1 MNLILCILKIIVKL
15 NEGSSIMNTKEYYLD
30 EFVDYLN
37 KNDKSS
43 GTISTYI
50 TNIYDFIKYYTESY
64 GEEFIPG
71 NTIMMDLQDYRN
83 YLLNIKRQKASTIN
97 NKIAALKEYFYFL
110 QSKGIIKNN
119 PGENLKKIRTNK
131 PTAPKGFSD
140 TDFRK
145 IKRYV
150 YKSQKNLWIAV
161 FELLSKTG
169 VRVSE
174 LINIRI
180 SDITINDRSGNLRVI
195 GKNQKERNIP
205 LHLDVRKAIISYMKD
220 RDRMSISSDYLL
232 ISERKRPY
240 TRSGIFK
247 MLKRW
252 ANDTNIKIHPHMF
265 RHHFAIQVLNTPD
278 ADINTVQ
285 YLLGHESIESSAI
298 YLKVSQEDLEKSI
311 NALTDY

>member
-1 MNLILCILKIIVKL
+1 MERSLV
-15 NEGSSIMNTKEYYLD
+15 MDTKEYYLD
-30 EFVDYLN
+30 AFVDYLN

-43 GTISTYI
+43 GTISTY
-50 TNIYDFIKYYTESY
+50 TANIIGFIKYYVESY
-64 GEEFIPG
+64 GEEFIPE
-71 NTIMMDLQDYRN
+71 NVIMMDLKDYRH

-97 NKIAALKEYFYFL
+97 NKIAALKEYFFFL
-110 QSKGIIKNN
+110 KSNGIIKDN
-119 PGENLKKIRTNK
+119 PAENMKKIRTNK
-131 PTAPKGFSD
+131 PTAPKSFSD
-140 TDFRK
+140 TEFKK

-150 YKSQKNLWIAV
+150 YRSQKDLWIAV

-174 LINIRI
+174 LINIRLA
-180 SDITINDRSGNLRVI
+180 DITINERSGNLRVI

-205 LHLDVRKAIISYMKD
+205 LHLDVRKAITAYMEV

-232 ISERKRPY
+232 ISERKRPF

-252 ANDTNIKIHPHMF
+252 ENDTNIKIHPHMF
-265 RHHFAIQVLNTPD
+265 RHHFAIQVLNTPN

-298 YLKVSQEDLEKSI
+298 YLKVRQEDLEKSI
-311 NALTDY
+311 NAMTDY

>member
-1 MNLILCILKIIVKL
+1 MERSLV
-15 NEGSSIMNTKEYYLD
+15 MDTKEYYLD
-30 EFVDYLN
+30 AFVDYLN

-43 GTISTYI
+43 GTISTY
-50 TNIYDFIKYYTESY
+50 TANIIGFIKYYVESY
-64 GEEFIPG
+64 GEEFILE
-71 NTIMMDLQDYRN
+71 NVIMMDLKDYRN

-110 QSKGIIKNN
+110 QSNGIIKNN
-119 PGENLKKIRTNK
+119 PAENLKKIRTNK
-131 PTAPKGFSD
+131 PTAPKSFSD
-140 TDFRK
+140 SDFRK

-150 YKSQKNLWIAV
+150 YKSQKNLWITV

-205 LHLDVRKAIISYMKD
+205 LHLDVRKAIASYLEIRNKS
-220 RDRMSISSDYLL
+220 SINSEYLL
-232 ISERKRPY
+232 ISERKQPF

-247 MLKRW
+247 MLKHW
-252 ANDTNIKIHPHMF
+252 ENDTNIKIHPHMF
-265 RHHFAIQVLNTPD
+265 RHHFAIQVLNTPN

-298 YLKVSQEDLEKSI
+298 YLKVRQEDLEKSI

>member
-1 MNLILCILKIIVKL
+1 MERSLV
-15 NEGSSIMNTKEYYLD
+15 MDTKEYYLNV
-30 EFVDYLN
+30 FVDYLN
-37 KNDKSS
+37 KSDKSS
-43 GTISTYI
+43 GTISTY
-50 TNIYDFIKYYTESY
+50 TANIKGFIKYYVESY
-64 GEEFIPG
+64 SEEFIPE
-71 NTIMMDLQDYRN
+71 NVIMMDLKDYRN

-97 NKIAALKEYFYFL
+97 NKIAALKEYFFFL
-110 QSKGIIKNN
+110 QSNGIIKDN
-119 PGENLKKIRTNK
+119 PAENLKKIRTNK
-131 PTAPKGFSD
+131 PTAPKSFSD
-140 TDFRK
+140 TEFKK

-150 YKSQKNLWIAV
+150 YRSQKELWIVV

-174 LINIRI
+174 LINIRLA
-180 SDITINDRSGNLRVI
+180 DITINERSGNLRVI

-205 LHLDVRKAIISYMKD
+205 LHLDVRKTITAYMEV

-232 ISERKRPY
+232 ISERKRPF

-252 ANDTNIKIHPHMF
+252 ENDTNIKIHPHIF
-265 RHHFAIQVLNTPD
+265 RHHFAIQVLNTPN

-298 YLKVSQEDLEKSI
+298 YLKVRQEDLEKSI

>member
-1 MNLILCILKIIVKL
+1 MVKFMERSL
-15 NEGSSIMNTKEYYLD
+15 VMSTKEYYLD
-30 EFVDYLN
+30 AFVDYLN

-43 GTISTYI
+43 GTISTY
-50 TNIYDFIKYYTESY
+50 TANIIGFIKYYVESY
-64 GEEFIPG
+64 DEEFIPE
-71 NTIMMDLQDYRN
+71 NVIMMDLKDYRN

-97 NKIAALKEYFYFL
+97 NKIAALKEYFFFL
-110 QSKGIIKNN
+110 KSNGIIKDN
-119 PGENLKKIRTNK
+119 PAENMKKIRTNK

-140 TDFRK
+140 SDFRK

-150 YKSQKNLWIAV
+150 YRSQKNLWIVV

-174 LINIRI
+174 LINIRLA
-180 SDITINDRSGNLRVI
+180 DITINERSGNLRVI

-205 LHLDVRKAIISYMKD
+205 LHLDVRKAITAYMEV
-220 RDRMSISSDYLL
+220 RDRMSISSDFLL
-232 ISERKRPY
+232 ISERKRPF

-252 ANDTNIKIHPHMF
+252 ENDTNIKIHPHMF
-265 RHHFAIQVLNTPD
+265 RHHFAIQILNTPKS
-278 ADINTVQ
+278 DINTVQ

-298 YLKVSQEDLEKSI
+298 YLKVRQEDLEKSI

>member
-1 MNLILCILKIIVKL
+1 MD
-15 NEGSSIMNTKEYYLD
+15 MKENYLD
-30 EFVDYLN
+30 AFVDYLN

-43 GTISTYI
+43 GTISTYT
-50 TNIYDFIKYYTESY
+50 TNIKDFIKYYIESY
-64 GEEFIPG
+64 DEEFLPE
-71 NTIMMDLQDYRN
+71 NVIMMDLQDYRN

-97 NKIAALKEYFYFL
+97 NKIAALKEYFFFL
-110 QSKGIIKNN
+110 QSNSIIKTN
-119 PGENLKKIRTNK
+119 PSENLKKIRTNK
-131 PTAPKGFSD
+131 PVAPKSFSD
-140 TDFRK
+140 SDFRK

-150 YKSQKNLWIAV
+150 YRSQKELWIV
-161 FELLSKTG
+161 IFELLSKTG

-174 LINIRI
+174 LINIRLT
-180 SDITINDRSGNLRVI
+180 DININERSGNLRVI

-205 LHLDVRKAIISYMKD
+205 LHLDARKAIVAYMGV
-220 RDRMSISSDYLL
+220 RNNAFISSEHLL
-232 ISERKRPY
+232 ISERKQPF

-252 ANDTNIKIHPHMF
+252 ENDTNIKIHPHMF
-265 RHHFAIQVLNTPD
+265 RHHFAIQVLNTPN

-298 YLKVSQEDLEKSI
+298 YLKVRQEDLEKSI

>member
-1 MNLILCILKIIVKL
+1 MVKFMERSL
-15 NEGSSIMNTKEYYLD
+15 VMSTKEYYLD
-30 EFVDYLN
+30 AFVDYLN

-43 GTISTYI
+43 GTISTY
-50 TNIYDFIKYYTESY
+50 TANIIGFIKYYVESY
-64 GEEFIPG
+64 DEEFIPE
-71 NTIMMDLQDYRN
+71 NVIMMDLKDYRH

-97 NKIAALKEYFYFL
+97 NKIAALKEYFFFL
-110 QSKGIIKNN
+110 KSNGIIKDN
-119 PGENLKKIRTNK
+119 PAENMKKIRTNK
-131 PTAPKGFSD
+131 PTAPKSFSD
-140 TDFRK
+140 TEFKK

-150 YKSQKNLWIAV
+150 YRSQKDLWIAV

-174 LINIRI
+174 LINIRLA
-180 SDITINDRSGNLRVI
+180 DITINERSGNLRVI

-205 LHLDVRKAIISYMKD
+205 LHLDVRKAITAYMEV

-232 ISERKRPY
+232 ISERKRPF

-252 ANDTNIKIHPHMF
+252 ENDTNIKIHPHMF
-265 RHHFAIQVLNTPD
+265 RHHFAIQVLNTPN

-298 YLKVSQEDLEKSI
+298 YLKVRQEDLEKSI

>member
-1 MNLILCILKIIVKL
+1 MD
-15 NEGSSIMNTKEYYLD
+15 TKEYYLD
-30 EFVDYLN
+30 AFVDYLN

-43 GTISTYI
+43 GTISTY
-50 TNIYDFIKYYTESY
+50 TANIIGFIKYYVESY
-64 GEEFIPG
+64 GEEFIPE
-71 NTIMMDLQDYRN
+71 NVIMMDLKDYRH

-97 NKIAALKEYFYFL
+97 NKIAALKEYFFFL
-110 QSKGIIKNN
+110 KSNGIIKDN
-119 PGENLKKIRTNK
+119 PAENMKKIRTNK
-131 PTAPKGFSD
+131 PTAPKSFSD
-140 TDFRK
+140 TEFKK

-150 YKSQKNLWIAV
+150 YRSQKDLWIAV

-174 LINIRI
+174 LINIRLA
-180 SDITINDRSGNLRVI
+180 DITINERSGNLRVI

-205 LHLDVRKAIISYMKD
+205 LHLDVRKAITAYMEV

-232 ISERKRPY
+232 ISERKRPF

-252 ANDTNIKIHPHMF
+252 ENDTNIKIHPHMF
-265 RHHFAIQVLNTPD
+265 RHHFAIQVLNTPN

-298 YLKVSQEDLEKSI
+298 YLKVRQEDLEKSI
-311 NALTDY
+311 NAMTDY

>member
-1 MNLILCILKIIVKL
+1 MVKFMERSL
-15 NEGSSIMNTKEYYLD
+15 VMDTKEYYLNV
-30 EFVDYLN
+30 FVDYLN
-37 KNDKSS
+37 KSDKSS
-43 GTISTYI
+43 GTISTY
-50 TNIYDFIKYYTESY
+50 TANIIGFIKYYVESY
-64 GEEFIPG
+64 GEEFIPE
-71 NTIMMDLQDYRN
+71 NVIMMDLKDYRN

-97 NKIAALKEYFYFL
+97 NKIAALKEYFFFL
-110 QSKGIIKNN
+110 QSNGIIKDN
-119 PGENLKKIRTNK
+119 PAENMKKIRTNK

-140 TDFRK
+140 SDFRK

-150 YKSQKNLWIAV
+150 YRSQKNLWIVV

-174 LINIRI
+174 LINIRLA
-180 SDITINDRSGNLRVI
+180 DITINERSGNLRVI

-205 LHLDVRKAIISYMKD
+205 LHLDVRKAITAYMEV
-220 RDRMSISSDYLL
+220 RDRMSISSDFLL
-232 ISERKRPY
+232 ISERKRPF

-252 ANDTNIKIHPHMF
+252 ENDTNIKIHPHMF
-265 RHHFAIQVLNTPD
+265 RHHFAIQILNTPKS
-278 ADINTVQ
+278 DINTVQ

-298 YLKVSQEDLEKSI
+298 YLKVRQEDLEKSI

>member
-1 MNLILCILKIIVKL
+1 MVKFMERSL
-15 NEGSSIMNTKEYYLD
+15 VMDAKEYYLYA
-30 EFVDYLN
+30 FVDYLN

-43 GTISTYI
+43 GTILTY
-50 TNIYDFIKYYTESY
+50 TANIKGFIKYYVESY
-64 GEEFIPG
+64 GEEFIPE
-71 NTIMMDLQDYRN
+71 NVIMMDLQDYRN
-83 YLLNIKRQKASTIN
+83 YLLNTTRQKSSTIN
-97 NKIAALKEYFYFL
+97 NKIAALKEYFFFL
-110 QSKGIIKNN
+110 QSKGIIKDN
-119 PGENLKKIRTNK
+119 PAENLKKIRTNK
-131 PTAPKGFSD
+131 PTAPKSFSD
-140 TDFRK
+140 TEFKK

-150 YKSQKNLWIAV
+150 YRSQKDLWIVV

-174 LINIRI
+174 LINIRLA
-180 SDITINDRSGNLRVI
+180 DITINERSGNLRVI

-205 LHLDVRKAIISYMKD
+205 LHLDVRKAITSYMEV

-232 ISERKRPY
+232 ISERKRPF

-252 ANDTNIKIHPHMF
+252 ENDTNIKIHPHMF
-265 RHHFAIQVLNTPD
+265 RHHFAIQVLNTPN

-298 YLKVSQEDLEKSI
+298 YLKVRQEDLEKSI

>member
-1 MNLILCILKIIVKL
+1 M
-15 NEGSSIMNTKEYYLD
+15 EGSLVMDTKEYYLD
-30 EFVDYLN
+30 DFVDYLN

-43 GTISTYI
+43 GTISTYT
-50 TNIYDFIKYYTESY
+50 TNINDFIKYYTESY
-64 GEEFIPG
+64 GEKFIPG
-71 NTIMMDLQDYRN
+71 NVIMMDLQDYRN

-110 QSKGIIKNN
+110 QSHSIIKNN
-119 PGENLKKIRTNK
+119 PAENLKKIRTNK

-140 TDFRK
+140 SDFRK

-150 YKSQKNLWIAV
+150 YRSQKILWIVV

-174 LINIRI
+174 LINIRLC
-180 SDITINDRSGNLRVI
+180 DITINDRSGNLRVI

-205 LHLDVRKAIISYMKD
+205 LHLDVRKAIISYMED

-232 ISERKRPY
+232 ISERKRPF

-247 MLKRW
+247 ILKRW

-265 RHHFAIQVLNTPD
+265 RHHFAIQILNTPN

-285 YLLGHESIESSAI
+285 LLLGHESIESSAI
-298 YLKVSQEDLEKSI
+298 YLKVRQEDLEESI
-311 NALTDY
+311 NAISDY

>member
-1 MNLILCILKIIVKL
+1 MD
-15 NEGSSIMNTKEYYLD
+15 MKEYYLD
-30 EFVDYLN
+30 AFVDYLN

-43 GTISTYI
+43 GTISTYT
-50 TNIYDFIKYYTESY
+50 TNIKDFIKYYIESY
-64 GEEFIPG
+64 DEEFLPE
-71 NTIMMDLQDYRN
+71 NVIMMDLQDYRN

-97 NKIAALKEYFYFL
+97 NKIAALKEYFFFL
-110 QSKGIIKNN
+110 QSNSIIKTN
-119 PGENLKKIRTNK
+119 PSENLKKIRTNK
-131 PTAPKGFSD
+131 PVAPKSFSD
-140 TDFRK
+140 SDFRK

-150 YKSQKNLWIAV
+150 YRSQKELWIV
-161 FELLSKTG
+161 IFELLSKTG

-174 LINIRI
+174 LINIRLT
-180 SDITINDRSGNLRVI
+180 DININERSGNLRVI

-205 LHLDVRKAIISYMKD
+205 LHLDARKAIVAYMGI
-220 RDRMSISSDYLL
+220 RNNAFISSEHLL
-232 ISERKRPY
+232 ISERKQPF

-252 ANDTNIKIHPHMF
+252 ENDTNIKIHPHMF
-265 RHHFAIQVLNTPD
+265 RHHFAIQVLNTPN

-298 YLKVSQEDLEKSI
+298 YLKVRQEDLEKSI

>member
-1 MNLILCILKIIVKL
+1 MVKFMERSL
-15 NEGSSIMNTKEYYLD
+15 VMDTKEYYLD
-30 EFVDYLN
+30 AFVDYLN

-43 GTISTYI
+43 GTISTY
-50 TNIYDFIKYYTESY
+50 TANIIGFIKYYVESY
-64 GEEFIPG
+64 GEEFIPE
-71 NTIMMDLQDYRN
+71 NVIMMDLKDYRH

-97 NKIAALKEYFYFL
+97 NKIAALKEYFFFL
-110 QSKGIIKNN
+110 KSNGIIKDN
-119 PGENLKKIRTNK
+119 PAENMKKIRTNK
-131 PTAPKGFSD
+131 PTAPKSFSD
-140 TDFRK
+140 TEFKK

-150 YKSQKNLWIAV
+150 YRSQKDLWIIV

-174 LINIRI
+174 LINIRLA
-180 SDITINDRSGNLRVI
+180 DITINERSGNLRVI

-205 LHLDVRKAIISYMKD
+205 LHLDVRKAITAYMEV
-220 RDRMSISSDYLL
+220 RDRMSISSDFLL
-232 ISERKRPY
+232 ISERKRPF

-252 ANDTNIKIHPHMF
+252 ENDTNIKIHPHMF
-265 RHHFAIQVLNTPD
+265 RHHFAIQVLNTPN

-298 YLKVSQEDLEKSI
+298 YLKVRQEDLEKSI